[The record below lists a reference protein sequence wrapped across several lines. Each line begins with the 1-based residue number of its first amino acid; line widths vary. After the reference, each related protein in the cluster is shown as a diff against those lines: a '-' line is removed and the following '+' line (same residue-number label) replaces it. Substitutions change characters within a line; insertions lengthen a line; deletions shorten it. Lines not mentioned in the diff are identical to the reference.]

1 MNWLAHTLL
10 SKKNIDYQL
19 GNVLADPLR
28 GAAWVGSSQSL
39 REGMK
44 MHRAIDKFTDKHPIL
59 SNSKSKLGAD
69 GHLKGV
75 VLDLLY
81 DHFLSQSWEQFSTV
95 ELNDYLLAFN
105 QQALVSSRQFPS
117 KAKTIVGSMATT
129 NLLGK
134 YQAFD
139 GLIQALER
147 IDLRLSARTHAKE
160 TASQYIP
167 VLEQQYDHL
176 KADFDVFFPELV
188 VYFKRHKLGS
198 LSDHYLL

>member
-10 SKKNIDYQL
+10 SKKDIDYQL

-28 GAAWVGSSQSL
+28 GAAWQGASEALV
-39 REGMK
+39 EGMK

-59 SNSKSKLGAD
+59 SSSKAILGAD

-81 DHFLSQSWEQFSTV
+81 DHFLSQSWNLFSPI
-95 ELNDYLLAFN
+95 ELDEFLLEFN
-105 QQALVSSRQFPS
+105 QQAFGSSRHFPL
-117 KAKTIVGSMATT
+117 KAKTIVGRMAAT

-139 GLIQALER
+139 GLIPALER

-160 TASQYIP
+160 TATQYIP
-167 VLEQQYDHL
+167 VLEQQYDLL

-188 VYFKRHKLGS
+188 VYFKQHKLGS
-198 LSDHYLL
+198 ESDHYLI